1 MLQTLRLGTHL
12 SVAEMIKKMGQAP
25 PLAVLRLCYDQKNF
39 DVSDQLLQH
48 ADDLD
53 FVQDTLSTTGNSMQ
67 LNPVLNGV
75 LAGFN
80 RRRRHNR
87 FKFGDRTLE
96 FDRLRFA
103 ETASELDSDLYATE
117 VGTNKR

>member
-48 ADDLD
+48 ADDVD